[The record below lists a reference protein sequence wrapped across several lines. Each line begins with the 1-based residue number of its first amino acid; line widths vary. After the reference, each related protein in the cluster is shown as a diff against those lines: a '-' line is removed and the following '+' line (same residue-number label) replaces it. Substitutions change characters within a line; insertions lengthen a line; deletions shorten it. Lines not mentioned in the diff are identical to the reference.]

1 MATAKKPTPRT
12 SPFSTTN
19 QTAAFNP
26 PRASFSTTTPTRR
39 TTTGTTSTPHQRG
52 SRRTSPGP

>member
-39 TTTGTTSTPHQRG
+39 TTTGTTSTRIM
-52 SRRTSPGP
+52 RM